1 MKLAL
6 ILGAVILVLL
16 FIIAVVSQICK
27 KLQAENNEIREQIVK
42 QNSTIAQLIKHAEEV
57 SAITADK
64 GKVENEIKKAKTDE
78 ELVAIANAIVS
89 TNNERLR
96 NKGKKR

>member
-27 KLQAENNEIREQIVK
+27 KLQTENNEIREQIVK